1 MYESAG
7 IIGDVWA
14 FATKCYMGWNPKFQ
28 VIYQVVFL
36 FCNFPLILK
45 LLLFRI
51 QVNIFNLKEEALAAI
66 GSVEVWFA

>member
-36 FCNFPLILK
+36 FLQFPLDFKITSLQDTSVIYLILK
-45 LLLFRI
+45 RKL
-51 QVNIFNLKEEALAAI
+51 
-66 GSVEVWFA
+66 WPP